1 MPPQTART
9 PVVLAARGPGR
20 AKAKPAVVSELQA
33 AAEFRAAAQGHA
45 LKALASLAAL
55 AENASSEAVRV
66 SAANSVIDRAHG
78 RPAQAV
84 RVGGGGDDESQG
96 VELSFAWLSPE
107 KS

>member
-1 MPPQTART
+1 MQRSRPELI
-9 PVVLAARGPGR
+9 VVADGRPAR
-20 AKAKPAVVSELQA
+20 AKGVRKPADPA
-33 AAEFRAAAQGHA
+33 GRFRTKAQIHA
-45 LKALASLAAL
+45 VKALESLAKL
-55 AENASSEAVRV
+55 ATEASSEAVRV

-84 RVGGGGDDESQG
+84 RVGGGTGDESEG